1 MNWYPVSWNYTQFHS
16 VTLKL
21 GMKQGLE
28 GQTRAQISKELGGRS
43 IFPDPLHS
51 LLQNAGSV
59 SWLGFHVGFHEVF
72 LRGVFMV
79 PAALPLKCIA
89 PTAGRHSSSAV
100 VNPSPVVCPAV
111 VISVDWS
118 FVPAQASKQHCHP
131 LGTCL
136 LPLFFA
142 LQDLI
147 TIVRNRRLLQETS
160 VRVEQVQ
167 FPPQSC
173 VIFSFS
179 FLP

>member
-1 MNWYPVSWNYTQFHS
+1 
-16 VTLKL
+16 
-21 GMKQGLE
+21 MKQGLE

-51 LLQNAGSV
+51 LLQNAGSL
-59 SWLGFHVGFHEVF
+59 SWLGFHVVF
-72 LRGVFMV
+72 LRGVFIV
-79 PAALPLKCIA
+79 PAAAPPKCIA

-100 VNPSPVVCPAV
+100 VNPSPGACPAV
-111 VISVDWS
+111 VISVDCS
-118 FVPAQASKQHCHP
+118 FVAAQASKQHCHP

-147 TIVRNRRLLQETS
+147 TIAHNCRLLQETS

-167 FPPQSC
+167 FPPQSR
-173 VIFSFS
+173 VLFSFP